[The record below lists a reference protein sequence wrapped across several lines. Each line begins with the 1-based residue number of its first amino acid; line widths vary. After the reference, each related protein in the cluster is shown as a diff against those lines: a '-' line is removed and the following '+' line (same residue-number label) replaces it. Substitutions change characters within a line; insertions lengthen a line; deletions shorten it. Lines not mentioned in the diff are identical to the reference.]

1 MWEKKNLKRT
11 LHYCQVFTFTI
22 MCVLLNK
29 LLMDLFSWKFV
40 NVSIRVSDLGFVNV
54 SVGGERPRST
64 YLHMRW
70 ARGPIRGYWAVKG
83 QIKIVIRVRVSG

>member
-54 SVGGERPRST
+54 SVG
-64 YLHMRW
+64 
-70 ARGPIRGYWAVKG
+70 VKG
-83 QIKIVIRVRVSG
+83 PGVHIYICVGLGAQSKDIGRSKDK